1 MDIDTLKHFHY
12 IATYKNITKAAE
24 KFYISQSTLSR
35 QMMALED
42 ELKVTL
48 FIRDNRKFELTEAGK
63 VFLNEC
69 SLLITHIES
78 VIIKTQDT
86 WNGINGSLRVVS
98 PGNLTDNFRL
108 SIKSFNKCHPK
119 ANLHLETYNFN
130 EIQNAISHDLY
141 DIGFTYDFATF
152 ENEDLEFVEIGQDD
166 FSIIVSSDFIKNHKD
181 DPIPYILKNL
191 PLVLPTYTEPPF
203 IKLMLYELSKIPS
216 SSNKEIRYVNSTDS
230 AMLQTAVGL
239 AYSIVPTALTKEKI
253 NSMEVTIIPLDE
265 FKTLGKVKMIYKKN
279 TCSNL
284 AKSFIEIVKSFCN

>member
-24 KFYISQSTLSR
+24 NFYISQSTLSR

-78 VIIKTQDT
+78 VIQKTQDT
-86 WNGINGSLRVVS
+86 WNGINGSLRIVA
-98 PGNLTDNFRL
+98 PGNLTDKLRL
-108 SIKSFNKCHPK
+108 SIKNFNKCYPK
-119 ANLHLETYNFN
+119 ANLNLETYNFN

-152 ENEDLEFVEIGQDD
+152 DNEGLEFIEIGQDD
-166 FSIIVSSDFIKNHKD
+166 FSIIVSSEFIENHKD
-181 DPIPYILKNL
+181 NPIPYILKNL
-191 PLVLPTYTEPPF
+191 PLVLPSYTEPPF
-203 IKLMLYELSKIPS
+203 IKLVLYELSKIPS
-216 SSNKEIRYVNSTDS
+216 SSNREIRYVNSTDS
-230 AMLQTAVGL
+230 AMFQASVGL
-239 AYSIVPTALTKEKI
+239 GYSIVPTALTKEKI
-253 NSMEVTIIPLDE
+253 NSDQLTIIPLKQ
-265 FKTLGKVKMIYKKN
+265 FKTLGRIYMLYKKN
-279 TCSNL
+279 TPSNL
-284 AKSFIEIVKSFCN
+284 LKSFVEIVNSNCY